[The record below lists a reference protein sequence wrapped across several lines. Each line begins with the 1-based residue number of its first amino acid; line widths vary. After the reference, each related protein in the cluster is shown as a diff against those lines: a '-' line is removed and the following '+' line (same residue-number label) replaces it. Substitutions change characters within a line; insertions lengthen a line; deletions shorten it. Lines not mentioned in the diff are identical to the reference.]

1 MSRNKKGRWW
11 YLAFKTLSLRE
22 ILLPVVGF
30 AISFVWIWNAA
41 GQYLNLFKELQKPVV
56 IQAEMSQ
63 NLSSDIR
70 TSILS
75 IQGVEALTPYSEQTA
90 VMQWEDYSGEVSV
103 YYVESDYMKWLSG
116 QAMTAGVPFSEGM
129 PYGIVSEKALENL
142 KKKTEEQSR
151 ITSMKSESESAADE
165 NRVTDRNSQK
175 DKKKQGLT
183 LEKADL
189 LKDFTLDDSQSVRL
203 YGIDQNEQLPGIYL
217 SDQWADTSDEMGFTV
232 SGGGMSADS
241 AGSDMPA
248 DPGDLDMSAESA
260 GKDSMN
266 SKKSAST
273 LNNSNSSKITER
285 AGTDRFDRT
294 DSTAAEEGQQVSVKL
309 MIAVKN
315 GFNVSPV
322 IKELE
327 QVQISAQSAVI
338 DVIRQTNEK
347 NISRLETGAMIL
359 ICAIFM
365 MKMSE
370 RVWKI
375 LHVRWLEDI
384 RRFGAEKKGDRKLL
398 HRRRLMIAGL
408 GLIGSFAWQWISML
422 YGWL

>member
-1 MSRNKKGRWW
+1 
-11 YLAFKTLSLRE
+11 
-22 ILLPVVGF
+22 
-30 AISFVWIWNAA
+30 
-41 GQYLNLFKELQKPVV
+41 
-56 IQAEMSQ
+56 
-63 NLSSDIR
+63 
-70 TSILS
+70 
-75 IQGVEALTPYSEQTA
+75 
-90 VMQWEDYSGEVSV
+90 
-103 YYVESDYMKWLSG
+103 
-116 QAMTAGVPFSEGM
+116 
-129 PYGIVSEKALENL
+129 
-142 KKKTEEQSR
+142 
-151 ITSMKSESESAADE
+151 
-165 NRVTDRNSQK
+165 
-175 DKKKQGLT
+175 
-183 LEKADL
+183 
-189 LKDFTLDDSQSVRL
+189 
-203 YGIDQNEQLPGIYL
+203 
-217 SDQWADTSDEMGFTV
+217 
-232 SGGGMSADS
+232 
-241 AGSDMPA
+241 MPA
-248 DPGDLDMSAESA
+248 DPRDLDMSAESA

-273 LNNSNSSKITER
+273 SNNSNSSKITER
-285 AGTDRFDRT
+285 TGTDRS
-294 DSTAAEEGQQVSVKL
+294 DSTAVDEGQQVSVKL

-327 QVQISAQSAVI
+327 QFQISAQSDVT

-365 MKMSE
+365 MQMSE

-384 RRFGAEKKGDRKLL
+384 RRFAVEKKSDRKLL

>member
-1 MSRNKKGRWW
+1 M
-11 YLAFKTLSLRE
+11 
-22 ILLPVVGF
+22 
-30 AISFVWIWNAA
+30 
-41 GQYLNLFKELQKPVV
+41 
-56 IQAEMSQ
+56 
-63 NLSSDIR
+63 
-70 TSILS
+70 
-75 IQGVEALTPYSEQTA
+75 TPYSEQTA

-103 YYVESDYMKWLSG
+103 YYVDSDYMKWLSG
-116 QAMTAGVPFSEGM
+116 QAVTAGVPFSGGM

-151 ITSMKSESESAADE
+151 ITSMQSESESAADE
-165 NRVTDRNSQK
+165 NRVTYISSQK
-175 DKKKQGLT
+175 DKKKQGLV

-217 SDQWADTSDEMGFTV
+217 SDQWADTSDKRGFTM
-232 SGGGMSADS
+232 SGGGMSADPE
-241 AGSDMPA
+241 GSDMPT

-260 GKDSMN
+260 GKNSMN
-266 SKKSAST
+266 SKKSANTS
-273 LNNSNSSKITER
+273 NNSNSSKITER
-285 AGTDRFDRT
+285 TGTDRSDRT
-294 DSTAAEEGQQVSVKL
+294 DSTAAEDGQQVSVKL

-327 QVQISAQSAVI
+327 QFQISAKSDVT

-365 MKMSE
+365 MQMSE
-370 RVWKI
+370 CVWKI

-408 GLIGSFAWQWISML
+408 GLIGSFAWQWISIL

>member
-1 MSRNKKGRWW
+1 MTTANKGGLSTASNKGEKS
-11 YLAFKTLSLRE
+11 YLFTLENMLTYAKDFNKDHSLNVT
-22 ILLPVVGF
+22 LL
-30 AISFVWIWNAA
+30 
-41 GQYLNLFKELQKPVV
+41 Q
-56 IQAEMSQ
+56 
-63 NLSSDIR
+63 
-70 TSILS
+70 S
-75 IQGVEALTPYSEQTA
+75 IQRYQRDKYGIEVKDLPYEYQHFWNLGSASTI
-90 VMQWEDYSGEVSV
+90 SK
-103 YYVESDYMKWLSG
+103 VESDYMKWLSG
-116 QAMTAGVPFSEGM
+116 QAVTAGVPFSGGM

-142 KKKTEEQSR
+142 KKKTEGQSR
-151 ITSMKSESESAADE
+151 ITSMQSESESAADE
-165 NRVTDRNSQK
+165 NRVIDRSSQK
-175 DKKKQGLT
+175 DKKKQGLA

-217 SDQWADTSDEMGFTV
+217 SDQWAITSDEMGFTV
-232 SGGGMSADS
+232 SGGGMSADPE
-241 AGSDMPA
+241 GSDMPA

-273 LNNSNSSKITER
+273 SNNSNSSKITER
-285 AGTDRFDRT
+285 TGTDRS
-294 DSTAAEEGQQVSVKL
+294 DSTAVDEGQQVSVKL

-327 QVQISAQSAVI
+327 QFQINAQSDVT
-338 DVIRQTNEK
+338 DVIRQTNDK

-365 MKMSE
+365 MQMSE
-370 RVWKI
+370 CVWKI

-408 GLIGSFAWQWISML
+408 GLIGSFAWQWISIL

>member
-1 MSRNKKGRWW
+1 M
-11 YLAFKTLSLRE
+11 
-22 ILLPVVGF
+22 
-30 AISFVWIWNAA
+30 
-41 GQYLNLFKELQKPVV
+41 
-56 IQAEMSQ
+56 
-63 NLSSDIR
+63 
-70 TSILS
+70 
-75 IQGVEALTPYSEQTA
+75 
-90 VMQWEDYSGEVSV
+90 
-103 YYVESDYMKWLSG
+103 
-116 QAMTAGVPFSEGM
+116 
-129 PYGIVSEKALENL
+129 
-142 KKKTEEQSR
+142 
-151 ITSMKSESESAADE
+151 
-165 NRVTDRNSQK
+165 
-175 DKKKQGLT
+175 
-183 LEKADL
+183 
-189 LKDFTLDDSQSVRL
+189 RL

-232 SGGGMSADS
+232 SGGGMSADLE
-241 AGSDMPA
+241 GGDMPA
-248 DPGDLDMSAESA
+248 DPGDLDMYAESA

-266 SKKSAST
+266 SKKSLST
-273 LNNSNSSKITER
+273 SNNSNSSKITER
-285 AGTDRFDRT
+285 TGTDRSDRT
-294 DSTAAEEGQQVSVKL
+294 ASTAVDEGQQVSVKL

-327 QVQISAQSAVI
+327 QFQISAKSDVT

-365 MKMSE
+365 MQMSE
-370 RVWKI
+370 CVWKI